1 MIDLSFERVSKRY
14 WIQSEAEWRPSGLL
28 ARVQRLRAQKKDF
41 WAVKDISF
49 EVRRGESLGIIG
61 HNGAGKSTIL
71 KLLSNITTPTH
82 GEITINGRLSALL
95 EVGSGFHPELTG
107 RENIYLSGSILGM
120 RRAEITSKLDSI
132 IDFSGVRPFIDVPV
146 KRYSS
151 GMYVRL
157 GFSITAYLDP
167 DILLLDEVLAV
178 GDMAFQDKCKKRIGE
193 LHRRGTTLVFISHD
207 LTAVRNLCQRVLLL
221 QQGQIVAAGSPDE
234 IIRRY
239 TETANFHQA
248 SQIYGETRIAE
259 ITNVSFYDARAKLS
273 TGFLTG
279 ESLTARLE
287 YLIHDEIPDGSVSL
301 FFLSSDGNIAAQWT
315 TSLNGAVLNMQRGLG
330 SIEFSCLELGLQPG
344 VYQIDACVEDAGTK
358 EVFEWQ
364 HGCTS
369 IHVDSG
375 TKIQGNFYMPHNWRQ
390 TSPSTGLPKS

>member
-1 MIDLSFERVSKRY
+1 MIDLRFEAVSKRY
-14 WIQSEAEWRPSGLL
+14 RIQSEAEPRNSGFA
-28 ARVQRLRAQKKDF
+28 ARVQRLRRQKKDF
-41 WAVKDISF
+41 WAIKNVSF
-49 EVRRGESLGIIG
+49 EVPRGESLGIIG

-71 KLLSNITTPTH
+71 KLLSNITTPTL

-120 RRAEITSKLDSI
+120 RRAEITSKLESI

-157 GFSITAYLDP
+157 GFSITAHLDP

-221 QQGQIVAAGSPDE
+221 QHGEILAAGPPDE
-234 IIRRY
+234 IIRKY

-248 SQIYGETRIAE
+248 SQIYGEARIAE
-259 ITNVSFYDARAKLS
+259 ITNVSFYDAHGGVS
-273 TGFLTG
+273 TGFATG
-279 ESLTARLE
+279 EPLTARVE
-287 YLIHDEIPDGSVSL
+287 YLMHDHIRDGSVSL
-301 FFLSSDGNIAAQWT
+301 YFLASDGNIAAQWT
-315 TSLNGAVLNMQRGLG
+315 TSLDGTALNMNRGLG
-330 SIEFSCLELGLQPG
+330 SVEFSCPELGLQPG
-344 VYQIDACVEDAGTK
+344 VYQIDACVEQAGTR
-358 EVFEWQ
+358 EAFEWQ

-369 IHVDSG
+369 IHVEAG
-375 TKIQGNFYMPHNWRQ
+375 KKIQGNFYMPHSWREG
-390 TSPSTGLPKS
+390 TTPRDVRA